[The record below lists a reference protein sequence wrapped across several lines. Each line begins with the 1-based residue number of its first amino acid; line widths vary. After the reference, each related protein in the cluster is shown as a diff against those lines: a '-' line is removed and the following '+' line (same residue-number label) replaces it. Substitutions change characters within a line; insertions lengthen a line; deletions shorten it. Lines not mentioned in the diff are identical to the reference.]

1 MSRSKKKMIN
11 FRTLPCL
18 GCGATR
24 IVGNACDECGRKGPS
39 GEVNTPVVDR
49 RTAVARV
56 NAAFATLGSRSS
68 GIEDNPVLPSKNE
81 LLEIVEGFVEAFSG
95 ILERPK
101 SPPAISGMAK
111 WLESFE
117 SMRSQCSA
125 LPKLRPKVA
134 LQRSLSTAF
143 DAFSELWPTY
153 SQVLTAPTVS
163 EATLLTKRGQ
173 ELLNSAFETLKSH
186 EELVDAARVYEDLSI
201 QDHSERILTA
211 LAISHPTLSFLEMG
225 RHGKRLAEAKTHVAT
240 DEAHG
245 IQYLMLD
252 TITSVHMNPERFN
265 DVLATTA
272 GFCFANDRL
281 QKIAVED
288 GALES
293 LASSQRLLYESL
305 ASFEAVLARENDE
318 KAIIRRVIKFYG
330 EFYEDV
336 VSPLLAWYS
345 LLAGIKQQPY
355 AKLLREDATK
365 LAKGLLGHPLT
376 ASFLEDSGANLRNA
390 AQHGNSFSLEGDHVR
405 FKLRSY
411 EETAS
416 TSKVINDVFS
426 LFESVAAMS
435 WSLSSALSQVG
446 YSTPLGDEDATYMKL
461 SAFHMAKFHLK
472 RGGTPVLLSEELD
485 SSWRFVL
492 NLEQDNVFELA
503 LSLSLGAPDR
513 IRKVVL
519 ESVAGETPLVV
530 PLNAYHRISMLT
542 DTGAQPADHLMA
554 LLELRN
560 DSTVEGRSLLKTSDL
575 KFAAGSL
582 GIPLII
588 KKDTSVIPHL
598 RRVRTLASAHGSQK
612 IDDLIKN
619 AFQLYRNPDNLSISR
634 LGEKLNSWIEQ
645 HDAPAMPIA
654 FAVTV
659 TK

>member
-1 MSRSKKKMIN
+1 MSRSKKKMVA

-18 GCGATR
+18 GCRATR

-56 NAAFATLGSRSS
+56 NAAFTALGSQINRV
-68 GIEDNPVLPSKNE
+68 EDNPSLPSKDE
-81 LLEIVEGFVEAFSG
+81 LLEIVENFVEAFSG
-95 ILERPK
+95 ILESPK
-101 SPPAISGMAK
+101 SLPAISGMAY
-111 WLESFE
+111 WLKSFE
-117 SMRSQCSA
+117 SMRSQCAA
-125 LPKLRPKVA
+125 LPKLRPRVA
-134 LQRSLSTAF
+134 LQRSLSTSF
-143 DAFSELWPTY
+143 DVLSELWPTY
-153 SQVLTAPTVS
+153 SQVLSAPTIS

-186 EELVDAARVYEDLSI
+186 EELVNAARVYEDLSI
-201 QDHSERILTA
+201 QDQTERILTA

-225 RHGKRLAEAKTHVAT
+225 RHGKLLAEAKTHVAT

-245 IQYLMLD
+245 IQYLVLD
-252 TITSVHMNPERFN
+252 TITSVHMDPERFN

-272 GFCFANDRL
+272 RFCLANDRL
-281 QKIAVED
+281 HKIAGED
-288 GALES
+288 GALET

-336 VSPLLAWYS
+336 VSPILAWYS
-345 LLAGIKQQPY
+345 LLAAIKHQPY

-390 AQHGNSFSLEGDHVR
+390 AQHGNSFSIEGDHVR

-411 EETAS
+411 EETVS

-426 LFESVAAMS
+426 LFESISAMS
-435 WSLSSALSQVG
+435 WSLSSALSQAG

-472 RGGTPVLLSEELD
+472 RGGTPVLWSEELD
-485 SSWRFVL
+485 SSWSFVL
-492 NLEQDNVFELA
+492 NPEQDNVFELA
-503 LSLSLGAPDR
+503 LSLTMGAPDR

-519 ESVAGETPLVV
+519 QAATGETPLLV

-542 DTGAQPADHLMA
+542 DTGAHPADHLMA

-560 DSTVEGRSLLKTSDL
+560 DSTVNGHSLLKTSDL

-582 GIPLII
+582 GIPLIL
-588 KKDTSVIPHL
+588 KKDSSVIPHL
-598 RRVRTLASAHGSQK
+598 RRVRTLASVHGSQK
-612 IDDLIKN
+612 IDGLIKN
-619 AFQLYRNPDNLSISR
+619 AFQLYRKPDALAAARLSA
-634 LGEKLNSWIEQ
+634 KFNSWIEQ
-645 HDAPAMPIA
+645 YDAPSMPIA
-654 FAVTV
+654 SAVIV